1 VWEFEEEYQWD
12 YEDHIPVTYLDV
24 AEMDVFERIAEYYDT
39 YPLLEERKALWRF
52 TQLISYNCFRV
63 VKSWQFETIVMIVII
78 TNSIALALDD
88 PTAKSSNTA
97 LTELDFVFLL
107 LYTTEMGFKILAY
120 GFLLN
125 KGSYLRDM
133 WNILDFVIVFTA

>member
-1 VWEFEEEYQWD
+1 
-12 YEDHIPVTYLDV
+12 
-24 AEMDVFERIAEYYDT
+24 
-39 YPLLEERKALWRF
+39 
-52 TQLISYNCFRV
+52 
-63 VKSWQFETIVMIVII
+63 MIVII